1 VRKIDLKCVSKEK
14 YFHQTIGIQFCLFK
28 IDRVAKERKSVE
40 MDMSELLQ
48 RIEEL
53 ERGIAQEKIR
63 AAQELAQEKERAA
76 KELAQEKSHTRELLA
91 NWNTSEQ
98 RIIRLEKTLYLP
110 LTLYS
115 VTFPTHLRLQSKIRR
130 CGAPVRSTK
139 IYCMWKF
146 FFSDGTYFC
155 FRRNC

>member
-1 VRKIDLKCVSKEK
+1 VFQEK

-40 MDMSELLQ
+40 MDVSELLQ

-53 ERGIAQEKIR
+53 ERGI
-63 AAQELAQEKERAA
+63 AQEKERAA

-98 RIIRLEKTLYLP
+98 RIIRLKKTLYLP

-146 FFSDGTYFC
+146 FFGDGTYFC
-155 FRRNC
+155 F